1 MLLLLNA
8 VENKIP
14 DASDLVKTTT
24 TTTDYDAKIPDTES
38 KYFTSSDYNK
48 FSNEIINAK
57 IKEKELVDKHD
68 IFGFINN
75 SNLDKKIATL
85 AT

>member
-1 MLLLLNA
+1 M
-8 VENKIP
+8 
-14 DASDLVKTTT
+14 
-24 TTTDYDAKIPDTES
+24 PDTES

-57 IKEKELVDKHD
+57 IKEKELVDKHE

-75 SNLDKKIATL
+75 SDLDKKIATL